1 MIDNFKTKQ
10 TQEAERSVFLN
21 RIIFSSFAILL
32 LGGLIISRLIYLM
45 VIESDALSL
54 RSVNNTLR
62 TQSIPAPRGLIFD
75 RNNEVIAENKPK
87 FQLEMIPEQVNQLD
101 NSLLSLTDLGILS
114 KDEIITIEE
123 RVRKNYQFKSIVV
136 KRNLNEKEIAI
147 LANNRMLLKGFDIKS
162 RLTRNYPQNE
172 IYAHVIGYMGSI
184 SKSDYERFDPS
195 FYTGKEQIGKSAIE
209 REYEH
214 ILRGAPGK
222 QKLLV
227 NVRGRVMD
235 EIEKDAFS
243 TGNDIILTLN
253 SELQRTAY
261 ESMSGKKGSVV
272 ALDPR
277 NGEILA
283 MISVPSFD
291 PTAISLGLTQA
302 EFDKLN
308 SDKKRP
314 LFNRAIA
321 GQYPPGSTVKPML
334 ALGALDMGIVDSEY
348 YHTCEGEFRLPNYS
362 RPFGDWSTHGSVN
375 TKRAIQASCDVY
387 FYESAV
393 EMGIERMSAFLK
405 KFNLGKETEIDLAS
419 EKNGVVPNKEWKKNN
434 FKSKQNQNW
443 YLGET
448 VIAGIGQ
455 GYMLATPLQLAYA
468 TSIIA
473 NKGYAYKPHILKQI
487 YLNDTGEILTNE
499 AERTD
504 HLMEI
509 DQQYWDIV
517 FDGMNAVVNEQRGT
531 AYGVF
536 PENSNIAGKTG
547 TSQVFSMDKRS
558 GDDVPEELR
567 DHGLFIGFAPINN
580 PEIVIAVIVEN
591 GGGGRVA
598 AAPVAERMFSKFLE
612 IGGREVD
619 QSN

>member
-1 MIDNFKTKQ
+1 MDNFKTRQ
-10 TQEAERSVFLN
+10 AQVAERSVFLN
-21 RIIFSSFAILL
+21 RILFSSLAILL

-45 VIESDALSL
+45 VIESDELSL

-62 TQSIPAPRGLIFD
+62 TQSIPAPRGLIYD
-75 RNNEVIAENKPK
+75 RNIEVIAENKPK
-87 FQLEMIPEQVNQLD
+87 FQLEMVPEQVNKLES
-101 NSLLSLTDLGILS
+101 SLMYLTELGIL
-114 KDEIITIEE
+114 DENEISAIEQ
-123 RVRKNYQFKSIVV
+123 RVRRNYQFKSIVI
-136 KRNLNEKEIAI
+136 KRDLDEKEMAI
-147 LANNRMLLKGFDIKS
+147 FANNRMLLKGFDIKS

-172 IYAHVIGYMGSI
+172 IYAHVVGYMGSI
-184 SKSDYERFDPS
+184 SSSDYQRFDPA

-214 ILRGAPGK
+214 ILRGVPGK

-235 EIEKDAFS
+235 EIEKEAFTS
-243 TGNDIILTLN
+243 GNDIILTLN

-261 ESMSGKKGSVV
+261 ESMAEKKGSVV
-272 ALDPR
+272 AMDPR

-283 MISVPSFD
+283 MISMPSFN
-291 PTAISLGLTQA
+291 PTAISLGLSQSD
-302 EFDKLN
+302 FDKLN
-308 SDKKRP
+308 RDKKKP
-314 LFNRAIA
+314 LFNRATA

-348 YHTCEGEFRLPNYS
+348 YLPCEGEFKLPNYS
-362 RPFGDWSTHGSVN
+362 RPFRDWATHGSVN
-375 TKRAIQASCDVY
+375 AKRAIQASCDVY
-387 FYESAV
+387 FYETAV
-393 EMGIERMSAFLK
+393 EMGIERMSTFLK
-405 KFNLGKETEIDLAS
+405 KFNLGEKTKLDLGN
-419 EKNGVVPNKEWKKNN
+419 EKKGVVPNQEWKRNN
-434 FKSKQNQNW
+434 FKSKENQNW

-455 GYMLATPLQLAYA
+455 GYMLATPMQLAYA

-473 NKGYAYKPHILKQI
+473 NRGFAFKPHILKQI
-487 YLNDTGEILTNE
+487 NLKDSDEVLKTES
-499 AERTD
+499 ERIN
-504 HLMEI
+504 HVMNI
-509 DQQYWDIV
+509 DDKYWDIV

-536 PENSNIAGKTG
+536 PENSDIAGKTG

-580 PEIVIAVIVEN
+580 PEIVIAVLVEN

-598 AAPVAERMFSKFLE
+598 AAPVAEKMFSKFQE
-612 IGGREVD
+612 IRGKKVVA
-619 QSN
+619 SN

>member
-1 MIDNFKTKQ
+1 MDNFKTRQ
-10 TQEAERSVFLN
+10 AQAAERSVFLN
-21 RIIFSSFAILL
+21 RILFSSIAILF

-45 VIESDALSL
+45 VIESDELSL

-62 TQSIPAPRGLIFD
+62 TQSIPAPRGLIYD
-75 RNNEVIAENKPK
+75 RNIELIAENKPK
-87 FQLEMIPEQVNQLD
+87 FQLEMVPEQVKKLQD
-101 NSLLSLTDLGILS
+101 SLLYLTDLGILNEN
-114 KDEIITIEE
+114 EIPIIEK
-123 RVRKNYQFKSIVV
+123 RVQRNYQFKSIVI
-136 KRNLNEKEIAI
+136 KRDLDEREMAI
-147 LANNRMLLKGFDIKS
+147 FANNRMLLKGFDIKS

-172 IYAHVIGYMGSI
+172 IFAHVVGYMGSI
-184 SKSDYERFDPS
+184 SNTDYQRFDPA

-214 ILRGAPGK
+214 ILRGVPGK

-235 EIEKDAFS
+235 EIEKEAFKS
-243 TGNDIILTLN
+243 GNDIILTLN

-261 ESMSGKKGSVV
+261 ESMAGKKGSVV

-283 MISVPSFD
+283 MISMPSFD
-291 PTAISLGLTQA
+291 PTAISLGLSQSDF
-302 EFDKLN
+302 EKLN
-308 SDKKRP
+308 RDKKRP

-348 YHTCEGEFRLPNYS
+348 YLPCEGEFKLPNYS
-362 RPFGDWSTHGSVN
+362 RPFRDWATHGSVN
-375 TKRAIQASCDVY
+375 AKRAIQASCDVY
-387 FYESAV
+387 FYETAV
-393 EMGIERMSAFLK
+393 EMGIERMSSFLK
-405 KFNLGKETEIDLAS
+405 QFNLGAQSRVDLGS
-419 EKNGVVPNKEWKKNN
+419 EKKGVVPNQEWKRNN
-434 FKSKQNQNW
+434 FTSKQNQSW

-455 GYMLATPLQLAYA
+455 GYMLATPMQLAYA

-473 NKGYAYKPHILKQI
+473 NRGFAFKPHILKQI
-487 YLNDTGEILTNE
+487 NLKDSNESLTTE
-499 AERTD
+499 PERID
-504 HLMEI
+504 HVMNI
-509 DQQYWDIV
+509 DEKYWDVV

-536 PENSNIAGKTG
+536 PQNSDIAGKTG

-598 AAPVAERMFSKFLE
+598 AAPVAERMFNKFLE
-612 IGGREVD
+612 IGGRKVAE
-619 QSN
+619 SN

>member
-1 MIDNFKTKQ
+1 MDNFKTRQ
-10 TQEAERSVFLN
+10 AQAAERSVFLN
-21 RIIFSSFAILL
+21 RILFSSIAILF

-45 VIESDALSL
+45 VIESDELSL

-62 TQSIPAPRGLIFD
+62 TQSIPAPRGLIYD
-75 RNNEVIAENKPK
+75 RNIELIAENKPK
-87 FQLEMIPEQVNQLD
+87 FQLEMVPEQVKKLQD
-101 NSLLSLTDLGILS
+101 SLLYLTDLGILNEN
-114 KDEIITIEE
+114 EIPIIEK
-123 RVRKNYQFKSIVV
+123 RVQRNYEFKSIVI
-136 KRNLNEKEIAI
+136 KRDLDEREMAI
-147 LANNRMLLKGFDIKS
+147 FANNRMLLKGFDIKS

-172 IYAHVIGYMGSI
+172 IFAHVVGYMGSI
-184 SKSDYERFDPS
+184 SNTDYQRFDPA

-214 ILRGAPGK
+214 ILRGVPGK

-235 EIEKDAFS
+235 EIEKEAFKS
-243 TGNDIILTLN
+243 GNDIILTLN

-261 ESMSGKKGSVV
+261 ESMAGKKGSVV

-283 MISVPSFD
+283 MISMPSFD
-291 PTAISLGLTQA
+291 PTAISLGLSQSDF
-302 EFDKLN
+302 EKLN
-308 SDKKRP
+308 RDKKRP

-348 YHTCEGEFRLPNYS
+348 YLPCEGEFKLPNYS
-362 RPFGDWSTHGSVN
+362 RPFRDWATHGSVN
-375 TKRAIQASCDVY
+375 AKRAIQASCDVY
-387 FYESAV
+387 FYETAV
-393 EMGIERMSAFLK
+393 EMGIERMSSFLK
-405 KFNLGKETEIDLAS
+405 QFNLGAQSRVDLGS
-419 EKNGVVPNKEWKKNN
+419 EKKGVVPNQEWKRNN
-434 FKSKQNQNW
+434 FTSKQNQSW

-455 GYMLATPLQLAYA
+455 GYMLATPMQLAYA

-473 NKGYAYKPHILKQI
+473 NRGFAFKPHILKQI
-487 YLNDTGEILTNE
+487 NLKDSNESLTTE
-499 AERTD
+499 PERID
-504 HLMEI
+504 HVMNI
-509 DQQYWDIV
+509 DEKYWDVV

-536 PENSNIAGKTG
+536 PENSDIAGKTG

-598 AAPVAERMFSKFLE
+598 AAPVAERMFNKFLE
-612 IGGREVD
+612 IGGRKVAE
-619 QSN
+619 SN

>member
-1 MIDNFKTKQ
+1 MDNFKTRQ
-10 TQEAERSVFLN
+10 AQAAERSVFLN
-21 RIIFSSFAILL
+21 RILFSSIAILF

-45 VIESDALSL
+45 VIESDELSL

-62 TQSIPAPRGLIFD
+62 TQSIPAPRGLIYD
-75 RNNEVIAENKPK
+75 RNIELIAENKPK
-87 FQLEMIPEQVNQLD
+87 FQLEMVPERVKKLQD
-101 NSLLSLTDLGILS
+101 SLLYLTDLGILNEN
-114 KDEIITIEE
+114 EIPIIEK
-123 RVRKNYQFKSIVV
+123 RVQRNYQFKSIVI
-136 KRNLNEKEIAI
+136 KRDLDEREMAI
-147 LANNRMLLKGFDIKS
+147 FANNRMLLKGFDIKS

-172 IYAHVIGYMGSI
+172 IFAHVVGYMGSI
-184 SKSDYERFDPS
+184 SNTDYQRFDPA

-214 ILRGAPGK
+214 ILRGVPGK

-235 EIEKDAFS
+235 EIEKEAFKS
-243 TGNDIILTLN
+243 GNDIILTLN

-261 ESMSGKKGSVV
+261 ESMAGKKGSVV

-283 MISVPSFD
+283 MISMPSFD
-291 PTAISLGLTQA
+291 PTAISLGLSQSDF
-302 EFDKLN
+302 EKLN
-308 SDKKRP
+308 RDKKRP

-348 YHTCEGEFRLPNYS
+348 YLPCEGEFKLPNYS
-362 RPFGDWSTHGSVN
+362 RPFRDWATHGSVN
-375 TKRAIQASCDVY
+375 AKRAIQASCDVY
-387 FYESAV
+387 FYETAV
-393 EMGIERMSAFLK
+393 EMGIERMSSFLK
-405 KFNLGKETEIDLAS
+405 QFNLGAQSRVDLGS
-419 EKNGVVPNKEWKKNN
+419 EKKGVVPNQEWKRNN
-434 FKSKQNQNW
+434 FTSKQNQSW

-455 GYMLATPLQLAYA
+455 GYMLATPMQLAYA

-473 NKGYAYKPHILKQI
+473 NRGFAFKPHILKQI
-487 YLNDTGEILTNE
+487 NLKDSNESLTTE
-499 AERTD
+499 PERID
-504 HLMEI
+504 HVMNI
-509 DQQYWDIV
+509 DEKYWDVV

-536 PENSNIAGKTG
+536 PENSDIAGKTG

-598 AAPVAERMFSKFLE
+598 AAPVAERMFNKFLE
-612 IGGREVD
+612 IGGRKVAE
-619 QSN
+619 SN

>member
-1 MIDNFKTKQ
+1 MDNFKTRQ
-10 TQEAERSVFLN
+10 AQEAERSVFLN
-21 RIIFSSFAILL
+21 RILFSSLAILL
-32 LGGLIISRLIYLM
+32 LGGLVISRLVYLM
-45 VIESDALSL
+45 VIESDELSL
-54 RSVNNTLR
+54 RSMNNTLR
-62 TQSIPAPRGLIFD
+62 TQSIPAPRGLIYD
-75 RNNEVIAENKPK
+75 RNIEVIAENKPK
-87 FQLEMIPEQVNQLD
+87 FQLEMVPEQVNELQS
-101 NSLLSLTDLGILS
+101 SLLYLTELGILDE
-114 KDEIITIEE
+114 DEIPIIEE
-123 RVRKNYQFKSIVV
+123 RVRRNYQFKSIVI
-136 KRNLNEKEIAI
+136 RRDLDEREMAI
-147 LANNRMLLKGFDIKS
+147 FANNKILLKGFDIKS

-172 IYAHVIGYMGSI
+172 IYAHVVGYMGSI
-184 SKSDYERFDPS
+184 SNSDYQRFDPS

-214 ILRGAPGK
+214 ILRGIPGK

-235 EIEKDAFS
+235 QVEKEAFVS
-243 TGNDIILTLN
+243 GNDIILTLN

-261 ESMSGKKGSVV
+261 ESMAGKKGSVV

-283 MISVPSFD
+283 MISMPSFD
-291 PTAISLGLTQA
+291 PTAISLGLTQSD
-302 EFDKLN
+302 FDKLN
-308 SDKKRP
+308 KDKKRP

-348 YHTCEGEFRLPNYS
+348 YLPCEGEFKLPNYS
-362 RPFGDWSTHGSVN
+362 RPFRDWATHGSVN
-375 TKRAIQASCDVY
+375 AKRAIQASCDVY
-387 FYESAV
+387 FYETAV

-405 KFNLGKETEIDLAS
+405 KFNLGEETKVDLNS
-419 EKNGVVPNKEWKKNN
+419 EKEGVVPNKEWKKNN
-434 FKSKQNQNW
+434 FTSKQNQNW

-455 GYMLATPLQLAYA
+455 GYMLATPMQLAYA

-473 NKGYAYKPHILKQI
+473 NRGFAFKPHILKQI
-487 YLNDTGEILTNE
+487 NLKDSEEPLTTQS
-499 AERTD
+499 ERID
-504 HLMEI
+504 HVMNI
-509 DQQYWDIV
+509 DQKYWDIV

-536 PENSNIAGKTG
+536 PENSDIAGKTG

-580 PEIVIAVIVEN
+580 PEIVIAVLVEN

-612 IGGREVD
+612 IGGRKVVE
-619 QSN
+619 SN

>member
-1 MIDNFKTKQ
+1 MDNFKTRQ
-10 TQEAERSVFLN
+10 VQEAERSVFLN
-21 RIIFSSFAILL
+21 RVLFSSLAILL

-45 VIESDALSL
+45 VIESDELSL

-62 TQSIPAPRGLIFD
+62 TQSIPAPRGLIYD
-75 RNNEVIAENKPK
+75 RNVEVIAENKPK
-87 FQLEMIPEQVNQLD
+87 FQLEMVPEQVNKLES
-101 NSLLSLTDLGILS
+101 SLLYLTELGIL
-114 KDEIITIEE
+114 DENEISTIEQ
-123 RVRKNYQFKSIVV
+123 RVRKNYQFKSIVI
-136 KRNLNEKEIAI
+136 KRDLDEREMAI
-147 LANNRMLLKGFDIKS
+147 FANNRMLLKGFDIKS

-172 IYAHVIGYMGSI
+172 IYAHVVGYMGSI
-184 SKSDYERFDPS
+184 SSSDYQRFDPA

-214 ILRGAPGK
+214 ILRGVPGK

-235 EIEKDAFS
+235 EIEKEAFTS
-243 TGNDIILTLN
+243 GNDIILTLN

-261 ESMSGKKGSVV
+261 ESMAEKKGSVV
-272 ALDPR
+272 AMDPR

-283 MISVPSFD
+283 MISMPSFN
-291 PTAISLGLTQA
+291 PTAISLGLSQSD
-302 EFDKLN
+302 FDRLN
-308 SDKKRP
+308 RDKKKP
-314 LFNRAIA
+314 LFNRATA

-348 YHTCEGEFRLPNYS
+348 YLPCEGEFKLPNYS
-362 RPFGDWSTHGSVN
+362 RPFRDWAVHGSVN
-375 TKRAIQASCDVY
+375 AKRAIQASCDVY
-387 FYESAV
+387 FYEVAV
-393 EMGIERMSAFLK
+393 EMGIERMSTFLK
-405 KFNLGKETEIDLAS
+405 RFNLGRETKVDLGN
-419 EKNGVVPNKEWKKNN
+419 EKKGVVPNQEWKRNN
-434 FKSKQNQNW
+434 FKSKENQNW

-455 GYMLATPLQLAYA
+455 GYMLATPIQLAYA

-473 NKGYAYKPHILKQI
+473 NRGFAFKPHILKQI
-487 YLNDTGEILTNE
+487 NMKDSDEVLKTQS
-499 AERTD
+499 ERID
-504 HLMEI
+504 HVMNI
-509 DQQYWDIV
+509 DDKYWDIV
-517 FDGMNAVVNEQRGT
+517 FDGMNAVVNEKRGT

-536 PENSNIAGKTG
+536 PENSDIAGKTG

-580 PEIVIAVIVEN
+580 PEIVIAVLVEN

-598 AAPVAERMFSKFLE
+598 AAPVAEKMFSKFQE
-612 IGGREVD
+612 IRGKKVVA
-619 QSN
+619 SN

>member
-1 MIDNFKTKQ
+1 MDNFKTRQ
-10 TQEAERSVFLN
+10 AQVAERSVFLN
-21 RIIFSSFAILL
+21 RVLFSSLAILF

-45 VIESDALSL
+45 VIESDELSL

-75 RNNEVIAENKPK
+75 RNIEVIAENKPK
-87 FQLEMIPEQVNQLD
+87 FQLEMVPEQVNKLES
-101 NSLLSLTDLGILS
+101 SLLYLTELGIL
-114 KDEIITIEE
+114 DENEISAIEQ
-123 RVRKNYQFKSIVV
+123 RVRRNYQFKSIVI
-136 KRNLNEKEIAI
+136 KRDLDEKEMAI
-147 LANNRMLLKGFDIKS
+147 FANNRMLLKGFDIKS

-172 IYAHVIGYMGSI
+172 IYAHVVGYMGSI
-184 SKSDYERFDPS
+184 SSSDYERFDPV

-214 ILRGAPGK
+214 VLRGVPGK
-222 QKLLV
+222 EKLLV

-235 EIEKDAFS
+235 EIEKEAFTS
-243 TGNDIILTLN
+243 GNDIILTLN

-261 ESMSGKKGSVV
+261 ESMAEKKGSVV
-272 ALDPR
+272 AMDPR

-283 MISVPSFD
+283 MISMPSFN
-291 PTAISLGLTQA
+291 PTAISLGLSQSD
-302 EFDKLN
+302 FDKLN
-308 SDKKRP
+308 RDKKKP
-314 LFNRAIA
+314 LFNRATA

-348 YHTCEGEFRLPNYS
+348 YLPCEGEFKLPNYS
-362 RPFGDWSTHGSVN
+362 RPFRDWATHGSVN
-375 TKRAIQASCDVY
+375 AKRAIQASCDVY
-387 FYESAV
+387 FYETAV
-393 EMGIERMSAFLK
+393 EMGIERMSTFLK
-405 KFNLGKETEIDLAS
+405 KFNLGEKTKLDLGN
-419 EKNGVVPNKEWKKNN
+419 EKKGVVPNQEWKRNN
-434 FKSKQNQNW
+434 FKSKENQNW

-455 GYMLATPLQLAYA
+455 GYMLATPMQLAYA

-473 NKGYAYKPHILKQI
+473 NRGFAFKPHILKQI
-487 YLNDTGEILTNE
+487 NLKNSDEVLKTES
-499 AERTD
+499 ERIN
-504 HLMEI
+504 HVMNI
-509 DQQYWDIV
+509 DDKYWDIV

-536 PENSNIAGKTG
+536 PENSDIAGKTG

-580 PEIVIAVIVEN
+580 PEIVIAVLVEN

-598 AAPVAERMFSKFLE
+598 AAPVAEKMFSKFQE
-612 IGGREVD
+612 IRGKKVVA
-619 QSN
+619 SN

>member
-1 MIDNFKTKQ
+1 MDNFKTRQ
-10 TQEAERSVFLN
+10 AQVAERSVFLN
-21 RIIFSSFAILL
+21 RVLFSSLAILL

-45 VIESDALSL
+45 VIESDELSL

-75 RNNEVIAENKPK
+75 RNIEVIAENKPK
-87 FQLEMIPEQVNQLD
+87 FQLEMVPEQVNKLES
-101 NSLLSLTDLGILS
+101 SLMYLTELGIL
-114 KDEIITIEE
+114 DENEISAIEQ
-123 RVRKNYQFKSIVV
+123 RVRRNYQFKSIVI
-136 KRNLNEKEIAI
+136 KRNLDEKEMAI
-147 LANNRMLLKGFDIKS
+147 FANNRMLLKGFDIKS

-172 IYAHVIGYMGSI
+172 IYAHVVGYMGSI
-184 SKSDYERFDPS
+184 SSSDYERFDPV

-214 ILRGAPGK
+214 ILRGVPGK

-235 EIEKDAFS
+235 EIEKEAFTS
-243 TGNDIILTLN
+243 GNDIILTLN

-261 ESMSGKKGSVV
+261 ESMAEKKGSVV
-272 ALDPR
+272 AMDPR

-283 MISVPSFD
+283 MISMPSFN
-291 PTAISLGLTQA
+291 PTAISLGLSQSD
-302 EFDKLN
+302 FDKLN
-308 SDKKRP
+308 RDKKKP
-314 LFNRAIA
+314 LFNRATA

-348 YHTCEGEFRLPNYS
+348 YLPCEGEFKLPNYS
-362 RPFGDWSTHGSVN
+362 RPFKDWATHGSVN
-375 TKRAIQASCDVY
+375 AKRAIQASCDVY
-387 FYESAV
+387 FYETAV
-393 EMGIERMSAFLK
+393 EMGIERMSTFLK
-405 KFNLGKETEIDLAS
+405 KFNLGEKTKLDLGN
-419 EKNGVVPNKEWKKNN
+419 EKKGVVPNQEWKRNN
-434 FKSKQNQNW
+434 FKSKENQNW

-455 GYMLATPLQLAYA
+455 GYMLATPMQLAYA

-473 NKGYAYKPHILKQI
+473 NRGFAFKPHILKQI
-487 YLNDTGEILTNE
+487 NLKDSDEVLKTES
-499 AERTD
+499 ERIN
-504 HLMEI
+504 HVMNI
-509 DQQYWDIV
+509 DDKYWDIV

-536 PENSNIAGKTG
+536 PENSDIAGKTG

-580 PEIVIAVIVEN
+580 PEIVIAVLVEN

-598 AAPVAERMFSKFLE
+598 AAPVAEKMFSKFQE
-612 IGGREVD
+612 IRGKKVVA
-619 QSN
+619 SN

>member
-1 MIDNFKTKQ
+1 MDNFKTRQ

-21 RIIFSSFAILL
+21 RILFSSLAILL
-32 LGGLIISRLIYLM
+32 LGGLVISRLVYLM
-45 VIESDALSL
+45 VIESDELSL
-54 RSVNNTLR
+54 RSMNNTLR
-62 TQSIPAPRGLIFD
+62 TQSIPAPRGLIYD
-75 RNNEVIAENKPK
+75 RNIEVIAENKPK
-87 FQLEMIPEQVNQLD
+87 FQLEMVPEQVNELQS
-101 NSLLSLTDLGILS
+101 SLLYLTELGILDE
-114 KDEIITIEE
+114 DEIPIIEE
-123 RVRKNYQFKSIVV
+123 RVRRNYQFKSIVI
-136 KRNLNEKEIAI
+136 RRDLDEREMAI
-147 LANNRMLLKGFDIKS
+147 FANNKMLLKGFDIKS

-172 IYAHVIGYMGSI
+172 IYAHVVGYMGSI
-184 SKSDYERFDPS
+184 SNSDYQRFDPS

-214 ILRGAPGK
+214 ILRGIPGK

-235 EIEKDAFS
+235 QVEKEAFVS
-243 TGNDIILTLN
+243 GNDIILTLN

-261 ESMSGKKGSVV
+261 ESMAGKKGSVV

-283 MISVPSFD
+283 MISMPSFD
-291 PTAISLGLTQA
+291 PTAISLGLTQSD
-302 EFDKLN
+302 FDKLN
-308 SDKKRP
+308 KDKKRP

-348 YHTCEGEFRLPNYS
+348 YLPCEGEFKLPNYS
-362 RPFGDWSTHGSVN
+362 RPFRDWATHGSVN
-375 TKRAIQASCDVY
+375 AKRAIQASCDVY
-387 FYESAV
+387 FYETAV

-405 KFNLGKETEIDLAS
+405 KFNLGEETKVDLSS
-419 EKNGVVPNKEWKKNN
+419 EKEGVVPNKEWKKNN
-434 FKSKQNQNW
+434 FTSKQNQNW

-455 GYMLATPLQLAYA
+455 GYMLATPMQLAYA

-473 NKGYAYKPHILKQI
+473 NRGFAFKPHILKQI
-487 YLNDTGEILTNE
+487 NLKDSDEPLTTQS
-499 AERTD
+499 ERID
-504 HLMEI
+504 HVMNI
-509 DQQYWDIV
+509 DQKYWDIV

-536 PENSNIAGKTG
+536 PENSDIAGKTG

-580 PEIVIAVIVEN
+580 PEIVIAVLVEN

-612 IGGREVD
+612 IGGRKVVE
-619 QSN
+619 SN

>member
-1 MIDNFKTKQ
+1 MDNFKTRQ
-10 TQEAERSVFLN
+10 AQAAERSVFLN
-21 RIIFSSFAILL
+21 RILFSSIAILF

-45 VIESDALSL
+45 VIESDELSL

-62 TQSIPAPRGLIFD
+62 TQSIPAPRGLIYD
-75 RNNEVIAENKPK
+75 RNIELIAENKPK
-87 FQLEMIPEQVNQLD
+87 FQLEMVPEQVKKLQD
-101 NSLLSLTDLGILS
+101 SLLYLTDLGILNEN
-114 KDEIITIEE
+114 EIPIIEK
-123 RVRKNYQFKSIVV
+123 RVQRNYQFKSIVI
-136 KRNLNEKEIAI
+136 KRDLDEREMAI
-147 LANNRMLLKGFDIKS
+147 FANNRMLLKGFDIKS

-172 IYAHVIGYMGSI
+172 IFAHVVGYMGSI
-184 SKSDYERFDPS
+184 SNTDYQRFDPA

-214 ILRGAPGK
+214 ILRGVPGK

-235 EIEKDAFS
+235 EIEKEAFKS
-243 TGNDIILTLN
+243 GNDIILTLN

-261 ESMSGKKGSVV
+261 ESMAGKKGSVV

-283 MISVPSFD
+283 MISMPSFD
-291 PTAISLGLTQA
+291 PTAISLGLSQSDF
-302 EFDKLN
+302 EKLN
-308 SDKKRP
+308 RDKKRP

-348 YHTCEGEFRLPNYS
+348 YLPCEGEFKLPNYS
-362 RPFGDWSTHGSVN
+362 RPFRDWATHGSVN
-375 TKRAIQASCDVY
+375 AKRAIQASCDVY

-393 EMGIERMSAFLK
+393 EMGIERMSSFLK
-405 KFNLGKETEIDLAS
+405 QFNLGAQSRVDLGS
-419 EKNGVVPNKEWKKNN
+419 EKKGVVPNQEWKRNN
-434 FKSKQNQNW
+434 FTSKQNQSW

-455 GYMLATPLQLAYA
+455 GYMLATPMQLAYA

-473 NKGYAYKPHILKQI
+473 NRGFAFKPHILKQI
-487 YLNDTGEILTNE
+487 NLKDSNESLTTE
-499 AERTD
+499 PERID
-504 HLMEI
+504 HVMNI
-509 DQQYWDIV
+509 DEKYWDVV

-536 PENSNIAGKTG
+536 PENSDIAGKTG

-598 AAPVAERMFSKFLE
+598 AAPVAERMFNKFLE
-612 IGGREVD
+612 IGGRKVAE
-619 QSN
+619 SN

>member
-1 MIDNFKTKQ
+1 M
-10 TQEAERSVFLN
+10 
-21 RIIFSSFAILL
+21 
-32 LGGLIISRLIYLM
+32 
-45 VIESDALSL
+45 
-54 RSVNNTLR
+54 
-62 TQSIPAPRGLIFD
+62 
-75 RNNEVIAENKPK
+75 
-87 FQLEMIPEQVNQLD
+87 
-101 NSLLSLTDLGILS
+101 
-114 KDEIITIEE
+114 
-123 RVRKNYQFKSIVV
+123 
-136 KRNLNEKEIAI
+136 
-147 LANNRMLLKGFDIKS
+147 
-162 RLTRNYPQNE
+162 
-172 IYAHVIGYMGSI
+172 
-184 SKSDYERFDPS
+184 
-195 FYTGKEQIGKSAIE
+195 
-209 REYEH
+209 
-214 ILRGAPGK
+214 
-222 QKLLV
+222 
-227 NVRGRVMD
+227 
-235 EIEKDAFS
+235 
-243 TGNDIILTLN
+243 
-253 SELQRTAY
+253 
-261 ESMSGKKGSVV
+261 

-291 PTAISLGLTQA
+291 PTAISLGLSQA

-308 SDKKRP
+308 SNTKRP

-348 YHTCEGEFRLPNYS
+348 FHTCEGEFKLPNYS
-362 RPFGDWSTHGSVN
+362 RPFGDWATHGSVN
-375 TKRAIQASCDVY
+375 AKRAIQASCDVY

-405 KFNLGKETEIDLAS
+405 KFNLGKETKIDLAS
-419 EKNGVVPNKEWKKNN
+419 EKDGVVPNREWKKTN

-473 NKGYAYKPHILKQI
+473 NRGHAFKPHILKQI
-487 YLNDTGEILTNE
+487 YLKDSDEILKNE
-499 AERTD
+499 AERID
-504 HLMEI
+504 HLIDI
-509 DQQYWDIV
+509 DQQYWDVV

-531 AYGVF
+531 AFGVF
-536 PENSNIAGKTG
+536 PENSDIAGKTG

-598 AAPVAERMFSKFLE
+598 AAPVAEKIFSKFLE
-612 IGGREVD
+612 IGGTEVNE
-619 QSN
+619 SN